1 MKFVEKRKSR
11 EMKSEVKVL
20 ILREN
25 LPMWSLGTFGSDFRK
40 FKEGNETLMP
50 NPKQKTAS
58 NESKKAN
65 PCPYSIL
72 QRKGV
77 TKCFYCSKLVHC
89 ALICLLLLE
98 KYKPSILIN
107 LCRCATSRFVLL
119 LLTKRMT
126 RDRQKSFARTMHG
139 LPGASGVGAAR
150 SVRTK
155 AHGNV
160 NGSATTC
167 AKRKVREPTTR
178 TSVCRSTT
186 RFRTRSSRTRTRR
199 IAHLALPISGLSGAN
214 GESGRRYISS
224 LILLRGFLLKFIL
237 RSSSFS

>member
-1 MKFVEKRKSR
+1 M
-11 EMKSEVKVL
+11 
-20 ILREN
+20 
-25 LPMWSLGTFGSDFRK
+25 
-40 FKEGNETLMP
+40 
-50 NPKQKTAS
+50 
-58 NESKKAN
+58 
-65 PCPYSIL
+65 CPIFSFL
-72 QRKGV
+72 QRKSV

-89 ALICLLLLE
+89 ALMCLLLLE

-119 LLTKRMT
+119 LLKTRMT
-126 RDRQKSFARTMHG
+126 RDRQKSFARTTHG
-139 LPGASGVGAAR
+139 LPGASGVGAPR

-224 LILLRGFLLKFIL
+224 LILLRGFLFKFIL
-237 RSSSFS
+237 RSSSFSYVQGVPKQMHFLNCCFAKPGLTVSGLPLPIGCLSGSGRPYPQT